1 MNLGIYLCT
10 SATRPV
16 GYQISEYEISEY
28 EISEY
33 DISEYDISEYE
44 IHMPKSF
51 FSLK

>member
-33 DISEYDISEYE
+33 EFLYAKEA
-44 IHMPKSF
+44 F
-51 FSLK
+51 FS